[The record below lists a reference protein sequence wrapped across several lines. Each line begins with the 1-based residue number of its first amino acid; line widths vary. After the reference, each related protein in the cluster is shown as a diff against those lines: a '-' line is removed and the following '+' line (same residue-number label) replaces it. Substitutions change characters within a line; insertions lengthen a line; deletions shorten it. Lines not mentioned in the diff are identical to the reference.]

1 MLTFTPEERETLR
14 AALVAAARAD
24 EHILGAAHIGSM
36 AAGRVDR
43 WSDIDL
49 ALALEAGSHRDEVVS
64 LWTDRM
70 YRQHRALAHLD
81 VPRGSTLYRVFL
93 LENTLQVDLS
103 FWDVTEFGATG
114 PAFGLIFGAANERP
128 RSGIKPHELVGLG
141 WVHALHV
148 RSSLA
153 RGRLWQ
159 AEYMLSEMR
168 DAVLKLACLRHGVPE
183 SEGRGWDD
191 LPEELT
197 APWAAALVRS
207 LHTQEIQRAFGVTMM
222 ALLDEV
228 SHVDQEL
235 ADRLRA
241 PLRTVHTCAC

>member
-1 MLTFTPEERETLR
+1 MATFTPEERETLR
-14 AALVAAARAD
+14 ASLVAAARAD

-36 AAGRVDR
+36 AAGRIDR

-49 ALALEAGSHRDEVVS
+49 ALSLAPGADRDEVMTV
-64 LWTDRM
+64 WTDHM

-81 VPRGSTLYRVFL
+81 VPRGTTLYRVFL
-93 LENTLQVDLS
+93 LNTTLQVDLS
-103 FWDVTEFGATG
+103 FWDASEFAATG
-114 PAFGLIFGAANERP
+114 PAFGLIFGTTNERP
-128 RSGIKPHELVGLG
+128 RSSADPHELVGLG
-141 WVHALHV
+141 WVYALHV

-191 LPEELT
+191 LPGEVTSPLE
-197 APWAAALVRS
+197 AALVRS
-207 LHTQEIQRAFGVTMM
+207 LDVGEIRRAFGVTTK
-222 ALLDEV
+222 ALLAELQQ
-228 SHVDQEL
+228 VDQEL
-235 ADRLRA
+235 ADRLGG
-241 PLRTVHTCAC
+241 PLTAVQEGDF